1 MDKQKNGTHLSRNY
15 FPKIESRSLY
25 TDYNQKYTKLL
36 IIHAMLLL
44 GIYIVLGERLPA
56 FIRFSKKSM
65 AHTHKK
71 DKYCPSQKHKK
82 QKQMGYEATTHEK
95 KV

>member
-1 MDKQKNGTHLSRNY
+1 
-15 FPKIESRSLY
+15 
-25 TDYNQKYTKLL
+25 
-36 IIHAMLLL
+36 
-44 GIYIVLGERLPA
+44 
-56 FIRFSKKSM
+56 M

-95 KV
+95 EVQFESIILK